1 MSAAL
6 FAQAASSIGTPFT
19 DFLVGKQQNKLDKE
33 MQRHRNDVTAIS
45 SNLQRNA
52 VTLQEIDVRSANRRN
67 DQMIQTSAM
76 QDQASAEVS
85 AAAAGV
91 TGGSV
96 QAVMRGLKRSELN
109 AQSARIDSTANAY
122 QTLGQQRRNINV
134 SQIFQTENT
143 VLPGP
148 SVAALLLS
156 MGTASYDIYKEN
168 NPTKP

>member
-1 MSAAL
+1 MTVQAIIAGASA
-6 FAQAASSIGTPFT
+6 IGKPFT
-19 DFLVGKQQNKLDKE
+19 DFLVARERNKLDKE
-33 MQRHRNDVTAIS
+33 MQRHRNAVTGIS

-52 VTLQEIDVRSANRRN
+52 TTLQEIDVRQANRRT
-67 DQMIQTSAM
+67 DQTIQTRAM

-109 AQSARIDSTANAY
+109 AQHARIDGTENAY
-122 QTLGQQRRNINV
+122 QTLGQQRKNINI
-134 SQIFQTENT
+134 SQIFQTDNT

-148 SVAALLLS
+148 SVSALLLS
-156 MGTASYDIYKEN
+156 MGTAAYDVYSAGK
-168 NPTKP
+168 TKP